1 GVSKIIDTTSLI
13 EVLQQIKLPVDLVII
28 TATLLPLTEIGLGLM
43 LILKLQQQ
51 TALRITVLLFLVF
64 FLFAV
69 YGTAIGINE
78 DCGCYGKIIKSE
90 FDWMMI
96 VRNAVLLTISIIVTK
111 KIENK
116 CPGAGQKQTNK
127 PIK

>member
-1 GVSKIIDTTSLI
+1 
-13 EVLQQIKLPVDLVII
+13 
-28 TATLLPLTEIGLGLM
+28 
-43 LILKLQQQ
+43 
-51 TALRITVLLFLVF
+51 RITVLLFLVF

-78 DCGCYGKIIKSE
+78 DCGCFGSVLRSE
-90 FDWMMI
+90 FGWMMI

-111 KIENK
+111 KIANK
-116 CPGAGQKQTNK
+116 SPGAGQKQTNK